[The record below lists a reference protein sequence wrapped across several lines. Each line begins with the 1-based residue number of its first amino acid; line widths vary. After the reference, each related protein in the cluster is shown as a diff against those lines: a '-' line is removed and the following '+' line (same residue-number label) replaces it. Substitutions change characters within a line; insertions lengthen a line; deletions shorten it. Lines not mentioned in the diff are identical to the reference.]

1 MDNETLIGTIM
12 GTISGLV
19 FLFIF
24 IYLVKDL
31 GNNNER

>member
-1 MDNETLIGTIM
+1 MDNEALIGTIM

-31 GNNNER
+31 GNSNER